1 MLLTCPSN
9 NRFLRWGLTE
19 VDEEPPVALT
29 LVVRHGH
36 DAADIVLLLTV
47 LLFGEVANQMT
58 PFLVILKEKETQLI
72 IFGRVD
78 SFICQMASSR
88 AKCSYPGEDV
98 KQERL
103 DVVVE
108 RFVVQKQLDEKA

>member
-1 MLLTCPSN
+1 MCVTCPSN

-47 LLFGEVANQMT
+47 LLFGEVSNQVT
-58 PFLVILKEKETQLI
+58 SLLVVPDKNQVWSLT
-72 IFGRVD
+72 IFYSVD
-78 SFICQMASSR
+78 FSQSR
-88 AKCSYPGEDV
+88 IGVNKCVFYKRTIKVCVSCC
-98 KQERL
+98 
-103 DVVVE
+103 
-108 RFVVQKQLDEKA
+108 